1 VDATIESIATCG
13 HIAKRASP
21 VKRFQLGLHLVDLGL
36 LRRHENE
43 GEQTWRANGRG
54 RRFLARPPVV
64 LEFGEQ
70 REHYPRRL
78 AKSRYAKYL
87 SLEQRAH
94 RVIIAGERAF
104 EWGKLETA
112 AVE

>member
-1 VDATIESIATCG
+1 MRTEENRRGGRMDGVEGSWPG
-13 HIAKRASP
+13 H
-21 VKRFQLGLHLVDLGL
+21 L
-36 LRRHENE
+36 
-43 GEQTWRANGRG
+43 
-54 RRFLARPPVV
+54 VV

-87 SLEQRAH
+87 SLEQRAQ

-104 EWGKLETA
+104 EWGSWRLLPWNSLETSKGSKCGTRLNT
-112 AVE
+112 ETS